1 MDLYLIIIFY
11 VFKLTLCRKVFK
23 LILVLNFF
31 FIFGNVIIYSLK
43 TNFFIE
49 NKVLIKLKLLIF
61 KNNLVCYYLVFNEY
75 LLSNIF
81 S

>member
-11 VFKLTLCRKVFK
+11 VFKHTLCRKVFK

>member
-61 KNNLVCYYLVFNEY
+61 KNNLVCYYLVFIEY